1 MRKITA
7 CMVTSSFLL
16 LTSLPGMA
24 QRGLLG
30 GRVSTSSRTTSR
42 SQAGIAT
49 ESPRMSN
56 VRVNSRTRTQ
66 TRSNARVKTRSMD
79 RAETSQSANVNADSK
94 RDFKI
99 ARGVE
104 KAEANSST
112 RTNVHGQANTNVKAG
127 GLARADA
134 SQNVNAGASTHTSL
148 GGKIKHHLHL

>member
-1 MRKITA
+1 MRKVTA

-30 GRVSTSSRTTSR
+30 GRASMSSRTSSM
-42 SQAGIAT
+42 SQAGIET
-49 ESPRMSN
+49 TSPRMTN
-56 VRVNSRTRTQ
+56 VRANTRTNTQ
-66 TRSNARVKTRSMD
+66 TRSNARAKTRSMD
-79 RAETSQSANVNADSK
+79 RAETSQSANTKADSK
-94 RDFKI
+94 RNFTI
-99 ARGVE
+99 APGVE

-112 RTNVHGQANTNVKAG
+112 RTNVHGQTNTNVKAG